1 MIEPMRRRP
10 APTTLAWA
18 ARSIARNAIVV
29 HCRRL
34 IGGITSSVHR
44 LTVDSGGSRHRV
56 VLRRWIGTESNH
68 AATRVEREAEVLA
81 ALSGFSVAAPEL
93 IATCIDGAETEGCPS
108 LLMTSV
114 PGRMNLT
121 PGDPT
126 GWIDQ
131 MAAALPRIHSLPIEL
146 PRIALSRPLLERG
159 VPPWTRRPHLWLE
172 AMGVLEGE
180 GSDEECFIH
189 NDFQHFNLLW
199 RRERLSGIVDWTWSG
214 RGAPDRDVGHCRLNL
229 AVLFSVDWAE
239 RFRLSYEAEAG
250 RRLDRWWDV
259 HELALYS
266 GGWQRFIPIQVGGRV
281 QVDLKGMHDRVEDLL
296 ARTLTRA

>member
-1 MIEPMRRRP
+1 MIDPMRRRP
-10 APTTLAWA
+10 TPTTLAWVA
-18 ARSIARNAIVV
+18 SSIARDATVV

-44 LTVDSGGSRHRV
+44 LTVDSRGSRHRV
-56 VLRRWIGTESNH
+56 VLRRWIGTNVGD
-68 AATRVEREAEVLA
+68 AAIKVEREAEVLT
-81 ALSGFSVAAPEL
+81 ALAGSGVAAPRL
-93 IATCIDGAETEGCPS
+93 IAWSADGVETDGCPS
-108 LLMTSV
+108 LVMTNV

-121 PGDPT
+121 PADPE
-126 GWIDQ
+126 GWMGQ
-131 MAAALPRIHSLPIEL
+131 MAAVLPQIHALPIEL
-146 PRIALSRPLLERG
+146 PAVASWRPLLDRG
-159 VPPWTRRPHLWLE
+159 VPPWTRRPHLWSE
-172 AMGVLEGE
+172 AMAVLEGPVPD
-180 GSDEECFIH
+180 GDCFIH

-239 RFRLSYEAEAG
+239 RFRQAYEAEAG

-266 GGWQRFIPIQVGGRV
+266 GGWQDFIPVQVGGRIP
-281 QVDLKGMHDRVEDLL
+281 VDVGGMHDRVEELL
-296 ARTLTRA
+296 ARTLTRS